1 MAPDLKRARMDT
13 THAAADGQHD
23 FDFLFGRWRIHNR
36 KLVDTHDHSCTEWV
50 EFESTSEA
58 WPMLGGLGNVD
69 RYSVAAMPPGGQPF
83 EGMTI
88 RLYVPETRR
97 WRIWWAST
105 RFPGELD
112 TPLEGGFVGDR
123 GEFLCDEV
131 VNGVPVKVRF
141 DWQVPSTT
149 SIRWEQSFSYDE
161 GRTWKPNWLMEST
174 RDS

>member
-1 MAPDLKRARMDT
+1 
-13 THAAADGQHD
+13 
-23 FDFLFGRWRIHNR
+23 
-36 KLVDTHDHSCTEWV
+36 
-50 EFESTSEA
+50 
-58 WPMLGGLGNVD
+58 
-69 RYSVAAMPPGGQPF
+69 MPPGGGPF

-112 TPLEGGFVGDR
+112 TPLEGGFDGDH

-131 VNGVPVKVRF
+131 VNDVPVKVRF

-149 SIRWEQSFSYDE
+149 AIRWEQSFSYDE